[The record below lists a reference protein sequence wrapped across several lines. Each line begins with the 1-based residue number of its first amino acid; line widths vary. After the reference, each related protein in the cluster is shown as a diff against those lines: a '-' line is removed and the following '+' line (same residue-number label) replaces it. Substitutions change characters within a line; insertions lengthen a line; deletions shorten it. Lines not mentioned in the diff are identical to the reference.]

1 MPREPAP
8 GTAPAVAPSTRRRG
22 AVLERAIHA
31 AVLELVVEQGA
42 AGVTMEAVAERAATS
57 KAVLYRRWEDRGA
70 LLRETLVP
78 LAMEAI
84 PHTDTGSYRGD
95 MLAILDGWAE
105 FFAGPTGAIGAAIVG
120 AMPHDPE
127 LAAAFRDGVIAWRKQ
142 AMTETLTRAI
152 GRQEVRPDV
161 PFEVARELG
170 QAVLWHRFLVTGDP
184 ITEGLIEHI
193 VDEVLIPYTR
203 PERRERKRSSRR
215 QRGASV

>member
-1 MPREPAP
+1 MLREPAHRTGP
-8 GTAPAVAPSTRRRG
+8 SSVPSTRRRG
-22 AVLERAIHA
+22 KVLEQAIRTAVLD
-31 AVLELVVEQGA
+31 LVVEQGA
-42 AGVTMEAVAERAATS
+42 GGVTMEAVAARAATS
-57 KAVLYRRWEDRGA
+57 KAVLYRRWEDRRA

-95 MLAILDGWAE
+95 MLAILHGWAQ
-105 FFAGPTGAIGAAIVG
+105 FFAGPSGAIGTAIVG
-120 AMPHDPE
+120 AMPHDPD

-152 GRQEVRPDV
+152 ERDEVRPDV
-161 PFEVARELG
+161 TFEVARELG

-184 ITEGLIEHI
+184 ITDELIEHI

-203 PERRERKRSSRR
+203 PDRATSTRSGPVRR
-215 QRGASV
+215 